1 MQVYNAMQA
10 VLQGEGGLPDEPVR
24 VVNTE
29 GSTLGGSSGTDST
42 FDSAGSRMSHV
53 SGGLMSA
60 GTAYGSADNSMASS
74 GMHNVTGNG
83 YGNSSGVTNGAGI
96 VNGNNGAASGTAT
109 GNGVNTGVR
118 ISRGNT
124 ALTRM

>member
-83 YGNSSGVTNGAGI
+83 NGNSSGVTNGAGI
-96 VNGNNGAASGTAT
+96 VNGNNCAASGTAT

>member
-1 MQVYNAMQA
+1 
-10 VLQGEGGLPDEPVR
+10 
-24 VVNTE
+24 
-29 GSTLGGSSGTDST
+29 
-42 FDSAGSRMSHV
+42 MSHV
-53 SGGLMSA
+53 SGGMMSA
-60 GTAYGSADNSMASS
+60 GTAYGSAYNSMASR

-83 YGNSSGVTNGAGI
+83 NGNGVANGAGI
-96 VNGNNGAASGTAT
+96 VNGNNGAASSTAT

>member
-53 SGGLMSA
+53 SGGMMSA
-60 GTAYGSADNSMASS
+60 GTAYGSANNSIASS
-74 GMHNVTGNG
+74 GMHNVNGNG
-83 YGNSSGVTNGAGI
+83 NGVTYGSGML
-96 VNGNNGAASGTAT
+96 NGNNGAASTAT
-109 GNGVNTGVR
+109 GNGINTGVR

>member
-53 SGGLMSA
+53 SGGMMSA
-60 GTAYGSADNSMASS
+60 GTAYGSAYNSMASR

-83 YGNSSGVTNGAGI
+83 NGNGVANGAGI

>member
-42 FDSAGSRMSHV
+42 FDSAGSRMSHG
-53 SGGLMSA
+53 SGGMTSA
-60 GTAYGSADNSMASS
+60 GTVYGSANNSMASS
-74 GMHNVTGNG
+74 GMYNVTGNG
-83 YGNSSGVTNGAGI
+83 NGSGVTNGAGI
-96 VNGNNGAASGTAT
+96 VNGNNSAAT
-109 GNGVNTGVR
+109 GNGINSGVR

>member
-1 MQVYNAMQA
+1 MQVYSAMQA

-24 VVNTE
+24 VVNLE
-29 GSTLGGSSGTDST
+29 GSTLGGSSGKDST

-53 SGGLMSA
+53 SGGMMSA
-60 GTAYGSADNSMASS
+60 GTAYGSANNSMASS

-83 YGNSSGVTNGAGI
+83 NGNGVTNGDGV

-109 GNGVNTGVR
+109 GNGIDTGVR